1 MGCRS
6 GDTIWTGQLDASGSN
21 IELRSNGNQEIIKG
35 TISTDFS
42 VIDFGDFKWME
53 LSSIPVTT
61 SKPATTE
68 QPPVDDGLNAADC
81 AGKVAY
87 KFRSGKA
94 KVSRTGEN
102 SNLVRLQNAKVKETK
117 AHTGF
122 VSFTKSACGKD
133 FLAGLKDGRVTVD
146 FADKKATYSVI
157 GSYYVDNGSSTQV
170 VVQYNSVPASVADDK
185 CPKCLGNTSTDQLEM
200 LVMGTKSVEWGNKN
214 AKACLNGALVGH
226 AGATGSPTLLEND
239 ESGCVAWTNAL

>member
-1 MGCRS
+1 MGMSGCRCKA
-6 GDTIWTGQLDASGSN
+6 GFVRYFDPIFGNGWC
-21 IELRSNGNQEIIKG
+21 IEEDLCPPEP
-35 TISTDFS
+35 
-42 VIDFGDFKWME
+42 
-53 LSSIPVTT
+53 L
-61 SKPATTE
+61 ATE
-68 QPPVDDGLNAADC
+68 QPPVDDGLNADTC

-94 KVSRTGEN
+94 KVSRSGEN
-102 SNLVRLQNAKVKETK
+102 SNLARLQNAKVKETK

-157 GSYYVDNGSSTQV
+157 GSYYADNGGDTQV
-170 VVQYNSVPASVADDK
+170 VVQYNSVPLNVASDK
-185 CPKCLGNTSTDQLEM
+185 CPKCLGNSSTDQLEM
-200 LVMGTKSVEWGNKN
+200 LVMGTKNVEWGSKS
-214 AKACLNGALVGH
+214 AKACLNGVLVGH
-226 AGATGSPTLLEND
+226 AGAAGSPTLLEND

>member
-1 MGCRS
+1 MPQAC
-6 GDTIWTGQLDASGSN
+6 
-21 IELRSNGNQEIIKG
+21 
-35 TISTDFS
+35 F
-42 VIDFGDFKWME
+42 
-53 LSSIPVTT
+53 P
-61 SKPATTE
+61 TTE

-81 AGKVAY
+81 AGTVDY

-94 KVSRTGEN
+94 KVSRSGEN
-102 SNLVRLQNAKVKETK
+102 SNLVRLQQAKVKETK

-122 VSFTKSACGKD
+122 VSFPKSACGKD

-170 VVQYNSVPASVADDK
+170 VVQYNSVPLNVADDK
-185 CPKCLGNTSTDQLEM
+185 CPKCLGNSSTDQLEM
-200 LVMGTKSVEWGNKN
+200 LVMGTKNIEWGSKT
-214 AKACLNGALVGH
+214 AKSCLNGALVGH
-226 AGATGSPTLLEND
+226 AGAAGAPTLLEND